1 MGGKRAARIVRTLGA
16 VFLAAVVAAACS
28 SGGGGGGTSATNP
41 NEKVRLTI
49 GTFGDF
55 GYKPLYQQYMKE
67 HPNVTIVEHVAEY
80 NAHHETLQTRLA
92 AGTGADD
99 IVAIDEGFIVQFKS
113 QPDKFANL
121 LDLGAGN
128 IKDRWL
134 GWKWAQSMPDE
145 KTQIGL
151 GTDVGGLA
159 MCYRK
164 DLFQKAGLPTD
175 RQQVSALWPDWNSY
189 INVGKQFEAKNTGAH
204 FFDASTQIF
213 NAMLAQAPQGYYSA
227 DNALI
232 IDSNPAVKAA
242 WDSTVQAVKAGE
254 SAKLTSFS
262 PQWNTGFKQG
272 TFATLTCPAWMMGY
286 IQDQAPNT
294 SGKWDIASVPGNGGN
309 WGGSF
314 LAIPKQSKNQR
325 AAYDLAAWLTAP
337 EQELAIFKSTGNL
350 PSQPK
355 ILDDP
360 AVQAL
365 TKPFFSGA
373 PVGQIFAASAKSLQ
387 PQYLGSK
394 NGPVRT
400 AVENALRRVEQGKQ
414 DPEAA
419 WNQAVADAKKV
430 AGQ

>member
-1 MGGKRAARIVRTLGA
+1 MGGKRAAGIVRTFGA

-28 SGGGGGGTSATNP
+28 SGGGGSAGDNA

-49 GTFGDF
+49 ATFGDF
-55 GYKPLYQQYMKE
+55 GYRPLYQKYMRE
-67 HPNVTIVEHVAEY
+67 HPNITIVEHVAEY
-80 NAHHETLQTRLA
+80 NTHHQTLQTRLA

-113 QPDKFANL
+113 QPDKFVNL
-121 LDLGAGN
+121 LDMGASN
-128 IKDRWL
+128 LKDRWL
-134 GWKWAQSMPDE
+134 PWKWTQSLADD

-159 MCYRK
+159 MCYRR
-164 DLFQKAGLPTD
+164 DLFQRAGLPTE
-175 RQQVSALWPDWNSY
+175 RQQVSALWPDWQSY
-189 INVGKQFEAKNTGAH
+189 INVGRQFEGRNTGSH
-204 FFDASTQIF
+204 WFDASTQIY
-213 NAMLAQAPQGYYSA
+213 NAMLAQSPQGYYNS
-227 DNALI
+227 DNTLI
-232 IDSNPAVKAA
+232 IDSNAAIKQA
-242 WDSTVQAVKAGE
+242 WDTTVQAVKAGE

-272 TFATLTCPAWMMGY
+272 SFATLTCPAWMMGY

-294 SGKWDIASVPGNGGN
+294 SGKWDIASIPGGGGN

-314 LAIPKQSKNQR
+314 LAIPKQSRHQQE
-325 AAYDLAAWLTAP
+325 AYDLAAWLTSP

-355 ILDDP
+355 VLDDP

-373 PVGQIFAASAKSLQ
+373 PVGQIFAAAAKSLQ
-387 PQYLGSK
+387 PQFLGSK
-394 NGPVRT
+394 NGPVRQ

-414 DPEAA
+414 SSEAA
-419 WNQAVADAKKV
+419 WAQAVADARRV

>member
-1 MGGKRAARIVRTLGA
+1 MGGKRAARIARTLGA

-28 SGGGGGGTSATNP
+28 SGGGGGNTGGGAS

-55 GYKPLYQQYMKE
+55 GYKPLYQKYMQQ
-67 HPNVTIVEHVAEY
+67 HPNVQIVEHVAEY
-80 NAHHETLQTRLA
+80 NAHHQTLQTRLA

-134 GWKWAQSMPDE
+134 PWKWQQSMPDAN
-145 KTQIGL
+145 TQIGL

-175 RQQVSALWPDWNSY
+175 RQAVSNLWPDWNSY
-189 INVGKQFEAKNTGAH
+189 INVGKQFEAKKTGAH
-204 FFDASTQIF
+204 WFDAATQILA
-213 NAMLAQAPQGYYSA
+213 AMVAQSPQGYYSP
-227 DNALI
+227 DNTLI
-232 IDSNPAVKAA
+232 IDSNPAVKQA
-242 WDSTVQAVKAGE
+242 WDTSVQAIQAGE

-262 PQWNTGFKQG
+262 NEWNTGFKQG
-272 TFATLTCPAWMMGY
+272 SFATLTCPAWMMGY

-294 SGKWDIASVPGNGGN
+294 SGKWDIASVPGGGGN

-314 LAIPKQSKNQR
+314 LAIPKQSKHQKE
-325 AAYDLAAWLTAP
+325 AYDLAAWLTAP
-337 EQELAIFKSTGNL
+337 EQELQIFKTTGNL
-350 PSQPK
+350 PSQPA
-355 ILDDP
+355 LLNDP
-360 AVQAL
+360 SVQAL
-365 TKPFFSGA
+365 KKEFFSNA
-373 PVGQIFAASAKSLQ
+373 PVGQIFAASAEKLQ
-387 PQYLGSK
+387 PQFLGSK
-394 NGPVRT
+394 NGPVRQ

-414 DPEAA
+414 SPDAA
-419 WNQAVADAKKV
+419 WAQAVKDAQRV

>member
-28 SGGGGGGTSATNP
+28 SGGGGSSGGNAG
-41 NEKVRLTI
+41 NEKTRLTV

-55 GYKPLYQQYMKE
+55 GYKPLYQKYMQE
-67 HPNVTIVEHVAEY
+67 HPNISIVEHVAEY
-80 NAHHETLQTRLA
+80 NVHHQTLQTRLA

-113 QPDKFANL
+113 QPDKFVNL
-121 LDLGAGN
+121 LDVGASS

-134 GWKWAQSMPDE
+134 PWKWAQSMPND

-175 RQQVSALWPDWNSY
+175 RRQVSALWPDWSSY
-189 INVGKQFEAKNTGAH
+189 ISVGRQFEARKTGAH
-204 FFDASTQIF
+204 WFDASTQVY
-213 NAMLAQAPQGYYSA
+213 NAMLAQAPQGYYSP
-227 DNALI
+227 DNALV
-232 IDSNPAVKAA
+232 IDTNPAVKQA
-242 WDSTVQAVKAGE
+242 WDTTVQAVSAGE
-254 SAKLTSFS
+254 SAKLASFS

-286 IQDQAPNT
+286 IQDQAPTT
-294 SGKWDIASVPGNGGN
+294 SGKWDIASVPGGGGN

-314 LAIPKQSKNQR
+314 LAIPKQSKHQKE
-325 AAYDLAAWLTAP
+325 AYDLAAWLTAP

-355 ILDDP
+355 LLDDP
-360 AVQAL
+360 AVQSL
-365 TKPFFSGA
+365 TKSFFSGA

-387 PQYLGSK
+387 PQYLGDK
-394 NGPVRT
+394 NGPVRQ
-400 AVENALRRVEQGKQ
+400 AVENALRRVEQGRQ
-414 DPEAA
+414 SSEAA
-419 WNQAVADAKKV
+419 WAQAVADAKKV